1 MDEWLYLLIPVA
13 IVAAIFL
20 GIKYRTSSRRFMVP
34 LVGGS
39 LGSGDGGGHYGGGH
53 YGGDHHS
60 GGGHG
65 GGDSGGG
72 GDG

>member
-1 MDEWLYLLIPVA
+1 MDAWLYLLIPVA

-39 LGSGDGGGHYGGGH
+39 LGSGDGGGY

-72 GDG
+72 SDG

>member
-1 MDEWLYLLIPVA
+1 MDAWLYLLIPVA
-13 IVAAIFL
+13 IVVAIVL
-20 GIKYRTSSRRFMVP
+20 GIKYRTSSRRFMAP

-39 LGSGDGGGHYGGGH
+39 LVPGDGGAH
-53 YGGDHHS
+53 YGGDHHC
-60 GGGHG
+60 GHG

>member
-1 MDEWLYLLIPVA
+1 MDAWLYLLIPVA

-39 LGSGDGGGHYGGGH
+39 LGSGDGGGHYGG
-53 YGGDHHS
+53 DHHS

>member
-1 MDEWLYLLIPVA
+1 MDAWLYLLIPVA

-20 GIKYRTSSRRFMVP
+20 GIKYRTSSRRFMGP

-39 LGSGDGGGHYGGGH
+39 LGSGDGGGHYGG
-53 YGGDHHS
+53 DHHS

-65 GGDSGGG
+65 SGDSGGG

>member
-1 MDEWLYLLIPVA
+1 MNAWFYLLIPFA
-13 IVAAIFL
+13 IVVAIFL
-20 GIKYRTSSRRFMVP
+20 GIRYRNSSRRFMVP

-39 LGSGDGGGHYGGGH
+39 LVPGDGGAHF
-53 YGGDHHS
+53 GGDHHS
-60 GGGHG
+60 GGSHG

>member
-1 MDEWLYLLIPVA
+1 MDAWLYLLIPVA

-20 GIKYRTSSRRFMVP
+20 GIKYRTSSRQFMVP

-39 LGSGDGGGHYGGGH
+39 LGSGDGGGH

-72 GDG
+72 SDG

>member
-1 MDEWLYLLIPVA
+1 MSAWFYLLIPSA
-13 IVAAIFL
+13 IIVAIFL
-20 GIKYRTSSRRFMVP
+20 GIKYRTSSRRFLVP

-39 LGSGDGGGHYGGGH
+39 LMPGDGGAH

-60 GGGHG
+60 GGG

>member
-1 MDEWLYLLIPVA
+1 MDAWLYLLIPVA
-13 IVAAIFL
+13 IVVAIVL

-39 LGSGDGGGHYGGGH
+39 LGPGDGGAH

>member
-1 MDEWLYLLIPVA
+1 MDAWLYLLIPVA
-13 IVAAIFL
+13 IVVAIVL
-20 GIKYRTSSRRFMVP
+20 GIKYRTSSRRFMAP

-39 LGSGDGGGHYGGGH
+39 LVPGDGGAH

-60 GGGHG
+60 GHG

>member
-1 MDEWLYLLIPVA
+1 MDAWLYLLIPVA
-13 IVAAIFL
+13 IVVAIVL
-20 GIKYRTSSRRFMVP
+20 GIKYRTSSRRFMAP

-39 LGSGDGGGHYGGGH
+39 LVPGDGGAH

-60 GGGHG
+60 GHG

-72 GDG
+72 DDG